1 MISRNLK
8 SNDFTETRTCTVGLV
23 AVGRVDPV
31 ATVFTVFLEGV
42 KFPAETV
49 IHYSII
55 TIQST
60 NECTGPMNSRTL
72 LLRLLPFNLKRTRS
86 LTSVAGRKG
95 KEVDR
100 VQKPPQ
106 AGRLCLPRSRWKSS
120 ARTTRRL
127 TTGYMRSS
135 SLSRSMRNLRR
146 SFRLFPPCAF
156 LLRANAQRSLRSVH
170 TAIKTIDNC

>member
-1 MISRNLK
+1 MRQHGSLFNFSLRICAFVVSNMWVDLQQFAFNLHPFIS
-8 SNDFTETRTCTVGLV
+8 
-23 AVGRVDPV
+23 
-31 ATVFTVFLEGV
+31 
-42 KFPAETV
+42 
-49 IHYSII
+49 IYSII

-86 LTSVAGRKG
+86 LTSAAGRKG